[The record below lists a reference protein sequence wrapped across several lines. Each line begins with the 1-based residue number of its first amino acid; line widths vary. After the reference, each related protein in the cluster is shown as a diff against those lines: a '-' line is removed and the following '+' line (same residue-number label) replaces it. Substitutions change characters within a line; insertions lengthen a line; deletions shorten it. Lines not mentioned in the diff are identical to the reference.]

1 MRLRLF
7 HKLFLLL
14 AMTALLAA
22 MAMAIVL
29 SFNLRSGFADYLDA
43 RDDEQFS
50 AFVDAASANIAAH
63 GGAAA
68 LRDGR
73 LTLLGVFEAMVRN
86 GEVPNTPPDFRAKIM
101 PPPPI
106 DDEGSR
112 PPARRPRPSPPAFFA
127 PRLLLFEADNRQVLG
142 PKPPVDIALLERPI
156 RVAGQT
162 VGSARLLPR
171 GPTPGN
177 VDARF
182 LQSQYRA
189 AGLTL
194 ALMLAL
200 ASAFAYA
207 FARAGVARLL
217 EMQRATT
224 AIAKGDLTAR
234 AAFKGDDELSAMGQN
249 INHMALSLELLDTS
263 RRRWLAEISHELRT
277 PLSVLVGELDALKD
291 GVRPLKM
298 TAVHSLSE
306 ETLRLSRVVDDLHFL
321 AMSDLS
327 GITCQFAPCDG
338 VDIIDRLIRRWEQT
352 FKAANITLGSD
363 YGGLKSLSVIWDKPR
378 IQQLLDNILSN
389 SLRYTDAPGAVRI
402 TVLPVATGV
411 AITIDDSSPSVEAAH
426 LERLFDPLF
435 RVEGSRAHVSGGSG
449 LGLAIAAAIAC
460 AHDGSMRA
468 APSALGGLLVQ
479 IILPVDARAN
489 V

>member
-29 SFNLRSGFADYLDA
+29 SFNLSRGFEDYLDA
-43 RDDEQFS
+43 RDSEQLGG
-50 AFVDAASANIAAH
+50 FVDAASANISAY
-63 GGAAA
+63 GGAPA

-73 LTLLGVFEAMVRN
+73 LTLLSVFEAMVRN

-101 PPPPI
+101 PPPPTI
-106 DDEGSR
+106 DGRSR
-112 PPARRPRPSPPAFFA
+112 PKAERPRPSPPAFFA
-127 PRLLLFEADNRQVLG
+127 PRLLLFDAGNRQVLG
-142 PKPPVDIALLERPI
+142 PKPPPHIKLLEQSI
-156 RVAGQT
+156 RVEGQT
-162 VGSARLLPR
+162 VGTARLLPR

-200 ASAFAYA
+200 ASVSAYFFAQ
-207 FARAGVARLL
+207 AGVARLL

-234 AAFKGDDELSAMGQN
+234 AVLKGDDELSAMGQN

-291 GVRPLKM
+291 GMRPLKM
-298 TAVHSLSE
+298 AAVHSLSE
-306 ETLRLSRVVDDLHFL
+306 EAQRLGRIVEDLHFL
-321 AMSDLS
+321 AVSDLS
-327 GITCQFAPCDG
+327 GITCQFVPCDA
-338 VDIIDRLIRRWEQT
+338 VDIIERLIARWEQAFT
-352 FKAANITLGSD
+352 TANITLD
-363 YGGLKSLSVIWDKPR
+363 ADFGGLKTLSVIWDKAR

-389 SLRYTDAPGAVRI
+389 SLRYTDPPG
-402 TVLPVATGV
+402 TVVMTVSEVATGV
-411 AITIDDSSPSVEAAH
+411 AITIDDSSPSVEDAH
-426 LERLFDPLF
+426 LEQLFDPLF
-435 RVEGSRAHVSGGSG
+435 RVEGSRARMSGGSG
-449 LGLAIAAAIAC
+449 LGLAIGAAIAC
-460 AHDGSMRA
+460 AHGGSIRA

-479 IILPVDARAN
+479 IILPVDARTN
-489 V
+489 D